1 MILVAYDGSADAQ
14 AAIET
19 TAQLMP
25 GAQTTVLVV
34 WEPYVDVLAQT
45 GALGMGMS
53 GVGRDV
59 RRRRAMDASNQRAA
73 LVRATEGAQRA
84 TAAGLSAVPRCEGR
98 DGGVANTILV
108 AAAGVGAELVVVG
121 TRGLGGVRSFLP
133 GSVSHAVA
141 QHADRAVLVV
151 PSPVLTE
158 TTSIATSSPWSRLMP
173 ASSTSAARLI
183 DASAATKPLAR

>member
-34 WEPYVDVLAQT
+34 WEPYVDMLART

-53 GVGRDV
+53 MGSAGTYADAERI
-59 RRRRAMDASNQRAA
+59 DASNQRAA
-73 LVRATEGAQRA
+73 LDRATEGAQRA
-84 TAAGLSAVPRCEGR
+84 TAAAVPRCEGR

-121 TRGLGGVRSFLP
+121 TRGLGGVKSFLL
-133 GSVSHAVA
+133 GSVSHAVV

-151 PSPVLTE
+151 PSPVLTQRRRDHVHRDL
-158 TTSIATSSPWSRLMP
+158 AP
-173 ASSTSAARLI
+173 A
-183 DASAATKPLAR
+183 